1 MPDVVTPRRA
11 LLSVSDKAG
20 LIPFATALAERG
32 VELISTGGTARGLRE
47 AGLAVREVAEL
58 TGMPE
63 AMEGRVKT
71 LHPAVHG
78 GLLALRDRHAGD
90 MAALGAEEIDL
101 AVVNL
106 YPFEAALA
114 RGAGPAE
121 MVETIDVGG
130 PAMIRA
136 AAKNHA
142 WVAVATDPEDY
153 GAVLADLD
161 AHGGTRLAT
170 RRALAARA
178 FARTAAY
185 DAAIAGW
192 MEEDAAP
199 RDRTFGGRAI
209 QALRYGE
216 NPHQTAAL
224 HAAGAPRPGVAG
236 AVQHQGKPLSYNNI
250 ADADAAI
257 EAVAEIAW
265 TDAPDVGG
273 AGREGA
279 AAGTPAD
286 AEDRDGRAAGAAA
299 GAVAADPGTGAP
311 GGDAASPRTPG
322 GTARAGGASGAA
334 RVASDARPACVIVK
348 HANPCG
354 AALGETAADA
364 YARAFEGDPESA
376 FGGVVALSVPLDE
389 AAARAI
395 VGVFAEVVI
404 APSATGAALAA
415 LAAKPNL
422 RVLSTGALPDPGA
435 GGPTFRSVAGG
446 MLVQGR
452 DSGRVGRGDLRIVT
466 RRAPTEAEV
475 EDMLL
480 AWRVAKHVRSNA
492 IVLARGGATVGVGPG
507 QTSRVGAVRIAVDR
521 AGERAAGAALASDA
535 FFPFADGLE
544 AAAEAGV
551 RAVIQPGGSVR
562 DAEVVAAADEAG
574 VAMAFTGQRHFRH

>member
-1 MPDVVTPRRA
+1 M
-11 LLSVSDKAG
+11 
-20 LIPFATALAERG
+20 AT
-32 VELISTGGTARGLRE
+32 
-47 AGLAVREVAEL
+47 
-58 TGMPE
+58 
-63 AMEGRVKT
+63 
-71 LHPAVHG
+71 
-78 GLLALRDRHAGD
+78 
-90 MAALGAEEIDL
+90 
-101 AVVNL
+101 
-106 YPFEAALA
+106 
-114 RGAGPAE
+114 
-121 MVETIDVGG
+121 
-130 PAMIRA
+130 
-136 AAKNHA
+136 
-142 WVAVATDPEDY
+142 
-153 GAVLADLD
+153 
-161 AHGGTRLAT
+161 
-170 RRALAARA
+170 
-178 FARTAAY
+178 
-185 DAAIAGW
+185 
-192 MEEDAAP
+192 
-199 RDRTFGGRAI
+199 
-209 QALRYGE
+209 
-216 NPHQTAAL
+216 
-224 HAAGAPRPGVAG
+224 
-236 AVQHQGKPLSYNNI
+236 
-250 ADADAAI
+250 
-257 EAVAEIAW
+257 
-265 TDAPDVGG
+265 
-273 AGREGA
+273 
-279 AAGTPAD
+279 
-286 AEDRDGRAAGAAA
+286 
-299 GAVAADPGTGAP
+299 
-311 GGDAASPRTPG
+311 
-322 GTARAGGASGAA
+322 
-334 RVASDARPACVIVK
+334 DARPACVIVK